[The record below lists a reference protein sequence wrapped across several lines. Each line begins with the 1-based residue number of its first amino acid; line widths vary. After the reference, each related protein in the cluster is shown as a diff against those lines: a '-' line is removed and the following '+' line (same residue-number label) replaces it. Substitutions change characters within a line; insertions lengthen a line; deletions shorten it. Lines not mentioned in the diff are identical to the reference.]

1 MGRRL
6 TGMGRPP
13 APGSRYR
20 PELIKARERCGLTQ
34 AQLAEV
40 VDVDPGLPSRWERAI
55 RTPDSDVQP
64 RLAEAL
70 KVTETD
76 LARMIER
83 VEERPAPPAEDGRR
97 DRQSEA
103 DAVDRELMHLV
114 QSSAAGSRTLTHQLL
129 ASDVSDDLLCL
140 WRDSLTHLAAD
151 FVTAPMAE
159 VVGEL
164 ATLRDEIVASIA
176 GQIPRRHVGESV
188 ALAGM
193 ATVVLAH
200 ACHVL
205 GHPRAALAHAA
216 AARALAGR
224 AEHMELHAWAW
235 ATQALIW
242 ESTGQYAHALAAI
255 QSATRQLDFADRP
268 GTAALRVPAYHA
280 RIAARQ
286 GNVAVARA
294 VLRRAD
300 EARAML
306 AADSDLDRIGG
317 ILTFPAAKLS
327 VYAGQVAVLTGH
339 AAQAERPAAQA
350 VAGYLAGPA
359 HERSYGDLALA
370 RLDIAAARLAANDLD
385 GVRDVVGDVLRLD
398 APHRIAPLAGSLRAL
413 GEGLRSPR
421 YARVALARDI
431 RDQIAAF
438 QPSMRMSEN

>member
-55 RTPDSDVQP
+55 RTPDTDVQP
-64 RLAEAL
+64 RLADAL
-70 KVTETD
+70 KVTEAD

-83 VEERPAPPAEDGRR
+83 VEERPGPPPDAARK
-97 DRQSEA
+97 DRQPET
-103 DAVDRELMHLV
+103 DAVDRQLLQLV
-114 QSSAAGSRTLTHQLL
+114 QTSAAGSRSLTHQLL
-129 ASDVSDDLLCL
+129 ASDVGDDLLCL

-151 FVTAPMAE
+151 FVTAPMSE

-164 ATLRDEIVASIA
+164 ATLRDDVVASIA
-176 GQIPRRHVGESV
+176 GQIPRRQVAESV

-224 AEHMELHAWAW
+224 AEHLELHAWAW
-235 ATQALIW
+235 ATQSLIW
-242 ESTGQYAHALAAI
+242 ESTGQFAHAQAAI
-255 QSATRQLDFADRP
+255 QSATRLLDQSDRP

-286 GNVAVARA
+286 GNVVVAKA
-294 VLRRAD
+294 SLRQAD
-300 EARAML
+300 EARIAFKPNSEL
-306 AADSDLDRIGG
+306 DLIGG
-317 ILTFPAAKLS
+317 ILMFPPAKLS

-339 AAQAERPAAQA
+339 AAQAERPAQQA
-350 VAGYLAGPA
+350 VAEYLSAPA
-359 HERSYGDLALA
+359 YERSYGDIALA
-370 RLDIAAARLAANDLD
+370 RLDIAAARLASNDLD
-385 GVRDVVGDVLRLD
+385 GVRDALDDVLRLD
-398 APHRIAPLAGSLRAL
+398 APHRIAPLGPSLHAL
-413 GEGLRSPR
+413 GEGLRAPR
-421 YARVALARDI
+421 YARVTLARDI
-431 RDQIAAF
+431 RDQVVAF
-438 QPSMRMSEN
+438 QPSTRVSES

>member
-55 RTPDSDVQP
+55 RTPDTDVQP

-70 KVTETD
+70 KVTESD
-76 LARMIER
+76 LSRMIER
-83 VEERPAPPAEDGRR
+83 VEERPAPPVDGARK
-97 DRQSEA
+97 DRSSD
-103 DAVDRELMHLV
+103 DAVDRELMRLV

-129 ASDVSDDLLCL
+129 ATDVSDDLLCL
-140 WRDSLTHLAAD
+140 WRDSLIHLAAD
-151 FVTAPMAE
+151 FVTAPMAD

-176 GQIPRRHVGESV
+176 GHIPKRHVGDCI

-224 AEHMELHAWAW
+224 ADHVELHAWAW

-242 ESTGQYAHALAAI
+242 ESTGLYAHALAAI
-255 QSATRQLDFADRP
+255 QSATKYVNASQHP

-286 GNVAVARA
+286 GNVSVARSA
-294 VLRRAD
+294 LRKA
-300 EARAML
+300 EAARAAMTP
-306 AADSDLDRIGG
+306 DSDLDRIGG
-317 ILTFPAAKLS
+317 ILTFPPAKLS
-327 VYAGQVAVLTGH
+327 VYAGQVAVLVGH
-339 AAQAERPAAQA
+339 PAQAERPAQQA
-350 VAGYLAGPA
+350 VADYLTGPA
-359 HERSYGDLALA
+359 HARSYGDLALA
-370 RLDIAAARLAANDLD
+370 RLDIAAARLAGDDLD
-385 GVRDVVGDVLRLD
+385 GVQDVLGEVLRLD
-398 APHRIAPLAGSLRAL
+398 APHRIAPLAGSLCAL
-413 GEGLRSPR
+413 GEGLRAPR

-431 RDQIAAF
+431 RDRIAAF
-438 QPSMRMSEN
+438 QPSMRISEN

>member
-1 MGRRL
+1 MARRL

-34 AQLAEV
+34 AQLAEA

-55 RTPDSDVQP
+55 RTPDTDVQP
-64 RLAEAL
+64 RLAEVL
-70 KVTETD
+70 KVSEAD
-76 LARMIER
+76 LARMIAR
-83 VEERPAPPAEDGRR
+83 VEERPVPSGPQQE
-97 DRQSEA
+97 SA
-103 DAVDRELMHLV
+103 DDTADRELTKLV
-114 QSSAAGSRTLTHQLL
+114 QNSAAGSRSLTHQLL
-129 ASDVSDDLLCL
+129 LGHVSDDLLGL

-176 GQIPRRHVGESV
+176 GHIPRRHVGECV

-224 AEHMELHAWAW
+224 AEHVELHAWAW

-255 QSATRQLDFADRP
+255 QSAGRYLESSARP

-286 GNVAVARA
+286 GNAGVARSA
-294 VLRRAD
+294 LRKAE
-300 EARAML
+300 EARSRITPDA
-306 AADSDLDRIGG
+306 DLDRIGG

-339 AAQAERPAAQA
+339 AVQAERPAQRA
-350 VAGYLAGPA
+350 VADYLGGPA

-370 RLDIAAARLAANDLD
+370 RLDIAAARLAGSDLD
-385 GVRDVVGDVLRLD
+385 GVREALGEVLRLD
-398 APHRIAPLAGSLRAL
+398 APHRIAPLAGSLRVLDDA
-413 GEGLRSPR
+413 LRSPR
-421 YARVALARDI
+421 YARVALAKDI
-431 RDQIAAF
+431 RDQITAF
-438 QPSMRMSEN
+438 RPSTRTSEN

>member
-13 APGSRYR
+13 APGSPYR

-34 AQLAEV
+34 AQLADV

-55 RTPDSDVQP
+55 RTPDTDVQP

-70 KVTETD
+70 RITEAD
-76 LARMIER
+76 LSRMIKR
-83 VEERPAPPAEDGRR
+83 VEERPTPQPDPAKR
-97 DRQSEA
+97 DRNPET
-103 DAVDRELMHLV
+103 DAVDRQLMQLV
-114 QSSAAGSRTLTHQLL
+114 RTSAAGSRVLTHQLL

-140 WRDSLTHLAAD
+140 WRDSLTHLTAD
-151 FVTAPMAE
+151 FVTAPMSE

-164 ATLRDEIVASIA
+164 ATLRDDIVASIA
-176 GQIPRRHVGESV
+176 GQIPRRHVSECV

-224 AEHMELHAWAW
+224 AEHVELHAWAW

-242 ESTGQYAHALAAI
+242 ESTGQFQHALAAI
-255 QSATRQLDFADRP
+255 HSATRHLDTADRP
-268 GTAALRVPAYHA
+268 GTAAMRVPAYHA

-286 GNVAVARA
+286 GNMAVARGA
-294 VLRRAD
+294 LRKAD
-300 EARAML
+300 EACSTIKP
-306 AADSDLDRIGG
+306 DSDLDRIGG

-327 VYAGQVAVLTGH
+327 VYAGQVAVLTGN
-339 AAQAERPAAQA
+339 AAQAERPAQQA
-350 VAGYLAGPA
+350 VAEYLRGPA
-359 HERSYGDLALA
+359 YERSYGDLALA
-370 RLDIAAARLAANDLD
+370 RLDIAAARLAGNDLD
-385 GVRDVVGDVLRLD
+385 GVRDILGEVLRLD
-398 APHRIAPLAGSLRAL
+398 APHRIAPLSASLHTL
-413 GEGLRSPR
+413 GEGLRAPR
-421 YARVALARDI
+421 FARVALARDI
-431 RDQIAAF
+431 REQIAAF
-438 QPSMRMSEN
+438 QPSMRVSEN

>member
-1 MGRRL
+1 MGHRL
-6 TGMGRPP
+6 SGMGRPP

-20 PELIKARERCGLTQ
+20 PELIKARERRGFTQ
-34 AQLAEV
+34 AQLAEA

-55 RTPDSDVQP
+55 RTPDADVQP

-70 KVTETD
+70 KV
-76 LARMIER
+76 
-83 VEERPAPPAEDGRR
+83 
-97 DRQSEA
+97 SEA
-103 DAVDRELMHLV
+103 DLTRMIVRVEQRPAAPAADGPGPVGSDDTADRELARLV
-114 QSSAAGSRTLTHQLL
+114 RTSAVGSRTLTHQLL
-129 ASDVSDDLLCL
+129 VSHVSDDLLGL

-164 ATLRDEIVASIA
+164 AALRDEIVTSIA
-176 GQIPRRHVGESV
+176 GHIPRRHVGECV

-224 AEHMELHAWAW
+224 AEHVELHAWAW
-235 ATQALIW
+235 ATQALVW
-242 ESTGQYAHALAAI
+242 ESTGQYTHALGAI
-255 QSATRQLDFADRP
+255 QSAGLYLGGVTRP

-286 GNVAVARA
+286 GNTAVARSELRKAEESRGA
-294 VLRRAD
+294 VTPD
-300 EARAML
+300 G
-306 AADSDLDRIGG
+306 DLDRVGG

-339 AAQAERPAAQA
+339 AVQAERPAQRA
-350 VAGYLAGPA
+350 VADYLAGPA
-359 HERSYGDLALA
+359 QERSYGDLALA
-370 RLDIAAARLAANDLD
+370 RLDIAVARLAGGDLD
-385 GVRDVVGDVLRLD
+385 GVREVLDEVLRLD
-398 APHRIAPLAGSLRAL
+398 APHRIAPLAGSLQVL
-413 GEGLRSPR
+413 DDGLRSPR
-421 YARVALARDI
+421 YARVTVARDI
-431 RDQIAAF
+431 RDQIAVF
-438 QPSMRMSEN
+438 QPSTRMSEN